1 MIDHLEVQTR
11 QFGDVFSFY
20 QCVLPHVGYRLEVD
34 GPAKGFA
41 NGDRLDFFIVEG
53 APSTDVHFAFRAPDR
68 NVVDTIFETA
78 GSEGWTQ
85 ERPPALAPH
94 IHPNYYAAYLRDPD
108 GRLIEFVT
116 HVES

>member
-1 MIDHLEVQTR
+1 MIDHLEIQTR
-11 QFGDVFSFY
+11 KLDDVLSFY
-20 QCVLPHVGYRLEVD
+20 QCVLPPVGYRLEVD
-34 GPAKGFA
+34 GAAKGFA

-53 APSTDVHFAFRAPDR
+53 APSCDVHYAFRAPDR
-68 NVVDTIFETA
+68 SVVDAIYARA
-78 GSEGWTQ
+78 GDEGWVQ

-116 HVES
+116 HIEG